1 MTRNLVLPLYKRLQV
16 TKKVKKQTFA
26 DYFHL
31 HKWMELFKGPDQQ
44 EEQKTLKKITIIGIH
59 GWFPNSIMQ
68 RVLGEPTGT
77 SSKFIEKM
85 TESLNEW
92 SKEQKEEI
100 EITSIALECQGQIE
114 YRVET
119 HFDELILHAKTIM
132 QSDYVYITTHSQGT
146 PVSMMLVA
154 KLIHLGIISHQK
166 CCILAMAGISH
177 GPFPYLQTYTK
188 MMEEN
193 ARELFDFNNPNSSVS
208 KKYYESIEDVL
219 NTGVKLVF
227 VSSWFDQVVP
237 LYSSLASAL
246 HHKNVLRALYVD
258 FEGYDENDFLMR
270 LVVFAIKLR
279 NNMINDKDL
288 FVYLSEVVAGAL
300 LGTGHSTI
308 YDDNSVFK
316 LAIDFMMSPEL
327 PGNHSAKIDA
337 FEAPTKLNSYHLPW
351 SNYNSYSI
359 T

>member
-1 MTRNLVLPLYKRLQV
+1 MTRNLVLPLYKRIQKIPKRQPQSLI
-16 TKKVKKQTFA
+16 
-26 DYFHL
+26 DYFGL
-31 HKWMELFKGPDQQ
+31 HKWMQLFKQQ
-44 EEQKTLKKITIIGIH
+44 EVREEPKLPKRITVIGIH

-77 SSKFIEKM
+77 SSKFIEM
-85 TESLNEW
+85 MNNSLNEW
-92 SKEQKEEI
+92 SKLENQEI

-114 YRVET
+114 YRVEN

-132 QSDYVYITTHSQGT
+132 QSDYVFVTTHSQGT
-146 PVSMMLVA
+146 PVSMLLLA

-166 CCILAMAGISH
+166 CCVLAMAGISH
-177 GPFPYLQTYTK
+177 GPFPYLQSYTK
-188 MMEEN
+188 MMEDN
-193 ARELFDFNNPNSSVS
+193 ARELFDFNNPNSGVS
-208 KKYYESIEDVL
+208 KKYYEALEDVL

-258 FEGYDENDFLMR
+258 LEGYDEQDFLLR
-270 LVVFAIKLR
+270 LVIFAIKLR

-288 FVYLSEVVAGAL
+288 FVYLSDVIAGAF

-308 YDDNSVFK
+308 YDDSNVFK
-316 LAIDFMMSPEL
+316 LAIDFVMSPEI
-327 PGNHSAKIDA
+327 PGKHDAKIDA
-337 FEAPTKLNSYHLPW
+337 FEAPTKLNMYHLPW
-351 SNYNSYSI
+351 SIFN
-359 T
+359 